1 MSNFKVIKSTK
12 QYHEYVSAHKKMW
25 KHPTPEN
32 EDDRELLDV
41 LIEKWEKENHKQADT
56 DPVEL
61 LKWLMESNGMDA
73 TRLSEELGVN
83 KATTSKILNYKK
95 GMSKY
100 VIRKLAEMFK
110 VSQEAFNR
118 DYALESGYGRGMS
131 KKKVKKKS
139 VIRKPK
145 TGKTAKSTSALR

>member
-1 MSNFKVIKSTK
+1 
-12 QYHEYVSAHKKMW
+12 MW
-25 KHPTPEN
+25 KHPTPGN

-61 LKWLMESNGMDA
+61 LKWLMENNGMDA
-73 TRLSEELGVN
+73 TQLSKELGIN

-110 VSQEAFNR
+110 LSQEAFNR
-118 DYALESGYGRGMS
+118 EYPLLGNSVKKPA
-131 KKKVKKKS
+131 KKVRNKS
-139 VIRKPK
+139 TIRKPK
-145 TGKTAKSTSALR
+145 SRKKGKSKVINA

>member
-1 MSNFKVIKSTK
+1 MSDFKVIKSAK
-12 QYHEYVSAHKKMW
+12 QYHEYVSAHKRMW
-25 KHPTPEN
+25 KHPTGEN

-41 LIEKWEKENHKQADT
+41 LIEKWEKENHKHTDT

-61 LKWLMESNGMDA
+61 LKWLMDNNDMDA
-73 TRLSEELGVN
+73 TQLSKELGIN

-110 VSQEAFNR
+110 LSQEAFNR
-118 DYALESGYGRGMS
+118 EYKLIGETVRKPVKQM
-131 KKKVKKKS
+131 KKKLVNKKQKIGKKS
-139 VIRKPK
+139 
-145 TGKTAKSTSALR
+145 GKRLVRG